1 MEKMII
7 VIVQFADKADI
18 YCKIIISQKH
28 DCTHILLKH
37 SSLLNDV

>member
-18 YCKIIISQKH
+18 YGKIIISQKH
-28 DCTHILLKH
+28 MIVHIFY
-37 SSLLNDV
+37 

>member
-28 DCTHILLKH
+28 MIVHIFY
-37 SSLLNDV
+37 